1 MELVFGVRGEAVM
14 NTASVMQR
22 TRCTFSRGRRDAGPG
37 LTTGAT
43 KVNTIR
49 NYRRRCRER
58 KYQILNANSMV
69 PWACARCR
77 VFANVFSELASAAL
91 GYKRSCIERYLMM
104 VNLLHRPVAHLRP
117 STPRAPPAS
126 SYHTSRD
133 FTAPH
138 NTDTPTP
145 SAPNGPALGF

>member
-14 NTASVMQR
+14 NAASVMQR
-22 TRCTFSRGRRDAGPG
+22 TRCTFQGEGAMQVQVSPRAQQKSTPFATIAADAESESFRHLMQSQWFPGCVRGA
-37 LTTGAT
+37 
-43 KVNTIR
+43 
-49 NYRRRCRER
+49 E
-58 KYQILNANSMV
+58 S
-69 PWACARCR
+69 
-77 VFANVFSELASAAL
+77 FANVFSELVSVAL

-133 FTAPH
+133 STAPH